1 MSNNID
7 DVFAAIEAMIMPD
20 LTDNTRIIGKKM
32 AVDVL
37 DVMSAEMLERCE
49 DRRVDPT
56 GTPWADNADSY
67 KKSKRKAGKPV
78 GELEHKMLT
87 REQFDGVREFSQTM
101 ATSEYGITEE
111 ERKKA
116 QWFTRGSEVNTP
128 TDIEASGARGYQPPR
143 PFYELD
149 DNIRAK
155 AGAVIDQAVTDLV
168 STFNHGVP

>member
-56 GTPWADNADSY
+56 GTPWADNSDSY

-87 REQFDGVREFSQTM
+87 REQFDGTREFTTTM
-101 ATSEYGITEE
+101 ALSEYGISDF

-116 QWFTRGSEVNTP
+116 QWFTRGSESNQP
-128 TDIEASGARGYQPPR
+128 GDIEASGANGYQPPR

-149 DNIRAK
+149 DDIRDK